1 MVKRDR
7 RREAL
12 ELLQMALVSFAGS
25 FSILA
30 ILFMWG

>member
-12 ELLQMALVSFAGS
+12 ELLKMALLSFALDAV
-25 FSILA
+25 ILA
-30 ILFMWG
+30 SLLL